1 MNRLIKVSTLLMALF
16 IIGCED
22 NDAEN
27 NNMIIYEVTTEDVSS
42 GPYYFNFASGKKD
55 NSTWHLSYTNVDAG
69 QGFSMP
75 SISLHSSVMLTVD
88 NTSKFEDIEK
98 SPSPS
103 AFAPEAGRLGYGG
116 ANAALNYNMATH
128 KVSTSNDN
136 YIIYDT
142 ASHKVFKVHF
152 DEYSSGVVLF
162 RYAELS
168 GK

>member
-22 NDAEN
+22 KDADND
-27 NNMIIYEVTTEDVSS
+27 NMTIYEITTDNVSS

-55 NSTWHLSYTNVDAG
+55 NSAWHLSYANVDAG

-75 SISLHSSVMLTVD
+75 SFSLNNSVMLTVD
-88 NTSKFEDIEK
+88 NSSKFEDIEK

-103 AFAPEAGRLGYGG
+103 AFAPEGGRMGYGG
-116 ANAALNYNMATH
+116 ANAALNYNMTTH

-136 YIIYDT
+136 YIVYDT
-142 ASHKVFKVHF
+142 ATRKVFKIHF

-162 RYAELS
+162 RYAELP

>member
-1 MNRLIKVSTLLMALF
+1 MNRLIKVSILLMALF

-22 NDAEN
+22 KDAEN
-27 NNMIIYEVTTEDVSS
+27 DNMIIYEVTTDNVSS

-55 NSTWHLSYTNVDAG
+55 NSTWHLSYDNLDAG

-75 SISLHSSVMLTVD
+75 SFSLNNSVMLSVD
-88 NTSKFEDIEK
+88 NTSKFEDIEA
-98 SPSPS
+98 SPSQSTFSPD
-103 AFAPEAGRLGYGG
+103 AGRMGYGG
-116 ANAALNYNMATH
+116 NNAALNYNMTTH

-136 YIIYDT
+136 YIVYDT
-142 ASHKVFKVHF
+142 ATHKVFKVHF

>member
-22 NDAEN
+22 KDADND
-27 NNMIIYEVTTEDVSS
+27 NMTIYEITTDNVSS

-55 NSTWHLSYTNVDAG
+55 NSAWHLSYANVDAG

-75 SISLHSSVMLTVD
+75 SFSLNNSVMLTVD
-88 NTSKFEDIEK
+88 NSSKFEDIEK

-103 AFAPEAGRLGYGG
+103 AFAPEGGRMGYGG
-116 ANAALNYNMATH
+116 ANAALNYNMTTH

-136 YIIYDT
+136 YIVYDT
-142 ASHKVFKVHF
+142 ATHKVFKIHF
-152 DEYSSGVVLF
+152 DKYSIGVVLF
-162 RYAELS
+162 RYAELP

>member
-75 SISLHSSVMLTVD
+75 SISLH
-88 NTSKFEDIEK
+88 
-98 SPSPS
+98 
-103 AFAPEAGRLGYGG
+103 
-116 ANAALNYNMATH
+116 
-128 KVSTSNDN
+128 
-136 YIIYDT
+136 
-142 ASHKVFKVHF
+142 
-152 DEYSSGVVLF
+152 
-162 RYAELS
+162 LS
-168 GK
+168 LIHI

>member
-1 MNRLIKVSTLLMALF
+1 MNRLIKVSTVLMALF

-22 NDAEN
+22 KDADND
-27 NNMIIYEVTTEDVSS
+27 NMTIYEITTDNVSS

-55 NSTWHLSYTNVDAG
+55 NSAWHLSYANVDAG

-75 SISLHSSVMLTVD
+75 SFSLNNSVMLTVD
-88 NTSKFEDIEK
+88 NSSKFEDIEK

-103 AFAPEAGRLGYGG
+103 AFAPEGGRMGYRG
-116 ANAALNYNMATH
+116 ANAALNYNMTTH

-136 YIIYDT
+136 YIVYDT
-142 ASHKVFKVHF
+142 ATHKVFKIHF

-162 RYAELS
+162 RYAELP

>member
-55 NSTWHLSYTNVDAG
+55 NSAWHLSYANVDAG

-88 NTSKFEDIEK
+88 NASKFEDIEK
-98 SPSPS
+98 SPSPETKTTVLTSFTCS
-103 AFAPEAGRLGYGG
+103 AMSRVIPTSQSPL
-116 ANAALNYNMATH
+116 ALP
-128 KVSTSNDN
+128 
-136 YIIYDT
+136 
-142 ASHKVFKVHF
+142 
-152 DEYSSGVVLF
+152 SSLCT
-162 RYAELS
+162 
-168 GK
+168 

>member
-55 NSTWHLSYTNVDAG
+55 NSAWHLSYANVDAG

-88 NTSKFEDIEK
+88 NASKFEDIEK
-98 SPSPS
+98 SPSSS
-103 AFAPEAGRLGYGG
+103 AFAPEGGRMGYGG

-128 KVSTSNDN
+128 KVSTSNDCLL
-136 YIIYDT
+136 YTSD
-142 ASHKVFKVHF
+142 AA
-152 DEYSSGVVLF
+152 DE
-162 RYAELS
+162 
-168 GK
+168 